1 MPVGIEVVVENGEAT
16 VDFVDPLL
24 KGQGIAALLEVTPP
38 KLVDKVTGPAAR
50 VRYRVPEQFA
60 RAAGFLDEVSE
71 VEAFVEPVT
80 SSFTDASGFVAS
92 PGPST
97 TDLFAQ
103 DVRGGTFRNPPV
115 DPATVGQAT
124 ITVSVDAGPVVEAI
138 DLGLEPVT
146 TEETPLAPAAPA
158 EDTQEPAATEPV
170 VTQEPTAEPVAEPT
184 PAAEPAEETPAD
196 PGGQG
201 YDDGFPDMDWSR
213 PAINA
218 FAAALQPPVGPLDTT
233 GAKNRAEAIAAI
245 KKAVGRD

>member
-60 RAAGFLDEVSE
+60 RAAGFLDEAST
-71 VEAFVEPVT
+71 VEAFVEPDT

-92 PGPST
+92 EGPST

-103 DVRGGTFRNPPV
+103 DLRGGTFRNDPV
-115 DPATVGQAT
+115 EPVKVGEATVAV
-124 ITVSVDAGPVVEAI
+124 TVES
-138 DLGLEPVT
+138 DLGALTDLVDQLST
-146 TEETPLAPAAPA
+146 GDASSVVAAPT
-158 EDTQEPAATEPV
+158 DEPAAVTETVVTEPPAASA
-170 VTQEPTAEPVAEPT
+170 PTVEAA
-184 PAAEPAEETPAD
+184 PAAEPVVEQSGP
-196 PGGQG
+196 G